1 MPLYGG
7 PRDRALIRRINNELL
22 QRIIGVEVAVYKLA
36 VADMDSNIYG
46 ESSEKRYYNPMRV
59 HALVR
64 RDDSI
69 VNLSETGEISKDKTL
84 SIGFLR
90 DELVNLNLVMEVSD
104 IIEWDGGYYQVDNVR
119 QSSGQWWGRNPDTS
133 IPIAEGDSGDHG
145 YSVSVIVEVHR
156 TSTSNLNLVETRS
169 GINSLTTKSKLPR
182 NL

>member
-22 QRIIGVEVAVYKLA
+22 QKIIGVEVAVYKLA
-36 VADMDSNIYG
+36 VSEMDHNIYG
-46 ESSEKRYYNPMRV
+46 ESSEKRYYDPIRV

-69 VNLSETGEISKDKTL
+69 MNLAETGEITKDKNLT
-84 SIGFLR
+84 IGFLR
-90 DELVNLNLVMEVSD
+90 DELVNLNLVMDISD

-119 QSSGQWWGRNPDTS
+119 NSSGLWWGRNPSTS
-133 IPIAEGDSGDHG
+133 IPIEEGDSGDHG
-145 YSVSVIVEVHR
+145 YAVSVIVEAHR
-156 TSTSNLNLVETRS
+156 TSMANLNLVETRS
-169 GINSLTTKSKLPR
+169 GNNSLTSKSKLPR